1 VVFSSPSGSEL
12 TSKMLEEDHHH
23 QQHKLNGV
31 AEPENVTREDY
42 DDVAAAQR
50 GTMGVAAEAVH
61 HHNIEPLTILP
72 AVLPSSCS
80 STSSVPQFTPPANPA
95 LKPTTTRSRAKV
107 PLEKG
112 YSQMVW
118 LKLLRTEPDLAG
130 SLESSLLFFP
140 LLNSSGSFRCSSFRY
155 GSLSPK
161 IGRRGCGEID
171 TNLRSSSLCGQRYSL
186 GLGFCL
192 SGWRAFS
199 KVSYSWVDLVLAGL
213 KGKSNKRLIP
223 IAEVKQHCTEEDA
236 WTILRGC
243 VYNISPYIRFH
254 PGGRDMLMKGAG
266 KDCTSLFSIL
276 ITLLKL
282 FFFSCI
288 SLLCCESDIQ
298 HLNNHP
304 CLLAEKCSYIL
315 FPVSIYCK

>member
-12 TSKMLEEDHHH
+12 TSKMVEEDHEH

-31 AEPENVTREDY
+31 AEPENVTREDD

-50 GTMGVAAEAVH
+50 RSMGVAAEAVH

-72 AVLPSSCS
+72 AVLPSSSCS
-80 STSSVPQFTPPANPA
+80 SSATTSVPQFTPANPA
-95 LKPTTTRSRAKV
+95 PKPTTTRSRAKV

-140 LLNSSGSFRCSSFRY
+140 LLNSSRSFRCSSFRY

-161 IGRRGCGEID
+161 IGRGGCGEID

-186 GLGFCL
+186 GLGFGL
-192 SGWRAFS
+192 SGWLAFS

-236 WTILRGC
+236 WTVLRGC

-254 PGGRDMLMKGAG
+254 PGGSTT
-266 KDCTSLFSIL
+266 CTLFSS
-276 ITLLKL
+276 
-282 FFFSCI
+282 FF
-288 SLLCCESDIQ
+288 LHTD
-298 HLNNHP
+298 
-304 CLLAEKCSYIL
+304 
-315 FPVSIYCK
+315 

>member
-1 VVFSSPSGSEL
+1 MV
-12 TSKMLEEDHHH
+12 EEDHHH

-31 AEPENVTREDY
+31 AEPENVTREDD

-50 GTMGVAAEAVH
+50 RSTGVAAEAVH

-72 AVLPSSCS
+72 AVLPSSSSSSS
-80 STSSVPQFTPPANPA
+80 STTSVPQFTPPANPA
-95 LKPTTTRSRAKV
+95 PKPTTTRSRAKV

-130 SLESSLLFFP
+130 
-140 LLNSSGSFRCSSFRY
+140 
-155 GSLSPK
+155 
-161 IGRRGCGEID
+161 
-171 TNLRSSSLCGQRYSL
+171 
-186 GLGFCL
+186 
-192 SGWRAFS
+192 
-199 KVSYSWVDLVLAGL
+199 L

-236 WTILRGC
+236 WTVLRGH

-266 KDCTSLFSIL
+266 KDCTSLFMKYHAWVNADF
-276 ITLLKL
+276 LL
-282 FFFSCI
+282 
-288 SLLCCESDIQ
+288 
-298 HLNNHP
+298 
-304 CLLAEKCSYIL
+304 EKCL
-315 FPVSIYCK
+315 VGVLDVPLM

>member
-1 VVFSSPSGSEL
+1 MV
-12 TSKMLEEDHHH
+12 EEDHHH

-31 AEPENVTREDY
+31 AEPENVTREDD

-50 GTMGVAAEAVH
+50 RSMGVAAEAVQ

-80 STSSVPQFTPPANPA
+80 SSSTFSVPQFTPPANPA

-107 PLEKG
+107 PLENG

-118 LKLLRTEPDLAG
+118 LKLLRTEPD
-130 SLESSLLFFP
+130 
-140 LLNSSGSFRCSSFRY
+140 
-155 GSLSPK
+155 
-161 IGRRGCGEID
+161 
-171 TNLRSSSLCGQRYSL
+171 
-186 GLGFCL
+186 
-192 SGWRAFS
+192 
-199 KVSYSWVDLVLAGL
+199 LAGL

-236 WTILRGC
+236 WTVLRGC

-266 KDCTSLFSIL
+266 KDCTSLFMKYHAWVNADF
-276 ITLLKL
+276 LL
-282 FFFSCI
+282 
-288 SLLCCESDIQ
+288 
-298 HLNNHP
+298 
-304 CLLAEKCSYIL
+304 EKCL
-315 FPVSIYCK
+315 VGVLDVPLM